1 MEVQEE
7 EVHEVEGKE
16 GSMEAAVR
24 VGVQWA
30 VAAAGSWIT
39 QGWR

>member
-24 VGVQWA
+24 VGGYSGQWRRRE
-30 VAAAGSWIT
+30 VG
-39 QGWR
+39 